1 MIFRFG
7 SYALDA
13 ERRELTRSGKRA
25 ALERQVFDILLYFL
39 ENRHRVVTRDD
50 VLRAVWRGRLV
61 SESTLS
67 SRITAVRQAIGD
79 SGARQRLIRTV
90 TRGGYRFV
98 GAVTVSRPPGR
109 PVSASDITV
118 SAGDKPSVL
127 IVPFANLSGDA
138 GQDVVGKF
146 PRHEDALSRH
156 DPGIG
161 RGALGHLP
169 FAVDLPG
176 LVGPLLHRALL
187 AEHIGQQC
195 QRFYIAALPADV
207 GNADHGDAVLQDAG
221 RQGSETFGR
230 RHEAGS
236 RVD

>member
-79 SGARQRLIRTV
+79 SGARQRLISDGDARWLPV
-90 TRGGYRFV
+90 RRRRHRV
-98 GAVTVSRPPGR
+98 AAARPPGVR
-109 PVSASDITV
+109 KRHHSVRRRQAVGAHRSVRQPV
-118 SAGDKPSVL
+118 G
-127 IVPFANLSGDA
+127 
-138 GQDVVGKF
+138 
-146 PRHEDALSRH
+146 
-156 DPGIG
+156 
-161 RGALGHLP
+161 
-169 FAVDLPG
+169 
-176 LVGPLLHRALL
+176 
-187 AEHIGQQC
+187 
-195 QRFYIAALPADV
+195 
-207 GNADHGDAVLQDAG
+207 
-221 RQGSETFGR
+221 
-230 RHEAGS
+230 
-236 RVD
+236 